1 MENSTEIKYNYEDIV
16 KELNSDPS
24 LHFIIQEKDLEM
36 AIKNPK
42 PDIAEMVLKKAALYG
57 TKAIILLKE
66 PGKKRYFSS
75 GHPIYHGGT
84 LIDSG
89 IELISHQDSHVSES
103 LRSLYSQFNKN
114 SSFHKIFYFL
124 PEQIEEETTGY
135 KDYEHYMPAQYSV
148 TSFLSIYTNK
158 FGIDM
163 TFNDPTINFHIFET
177 LQCKNNEL
185 SVLNVWLPQLA
196 NVPLDILLKLREDEY
211 DSFIKFQFA
220 LKRLIVD
227 SGEVN
232 SETKL
237 KELFQYVDYEVRSF
251 ETKMNQIKK
260 SRLLKAYEAV
270 INFSVM
276 GLCFAIP
283 SDVAKLITTYFG
295 LTQGKELISL
305 IFRERERMYEL
316 KASDFYVPWLCA
328 KKKT

>member
-1 MENSTEIKYNYEDIV
+1 MENSTEIRYEEYKKIV
-16 KELNSDPS
+16 TELDSDPN

-42 PDIAEMVLKKAALYG
+42 PDIVEMVLKKAALYG
-57 TKAIILLKE
+57 AKAIILLKE
-66 PGKKRYFSS
+66 PGRETYFSS
-75 GHPIYHGGT
+75 GHH
-84 LIDSG
+84 IDRIDKG
-89 IELISHQDSHVSES
+89 VELIAHRDSHVSES

-124 PEQIEEETTGY
+124 PEQIETEIAGY
-135 KDYEHYMPAQYSV
+135 KDYEHCMPTQYSV

-163 TFNDPTINFHIFET
+163 TLSDPTINFHIFET

-211 DSFIKFQFA
+211 DSFTKFQFA

-227 SGEVN
+227 SGEIN

-260 SRLLKAYEAV
+260 SRLLKTYEAV
-270 INFSVM
+270 INFSIM

-295 LTQGKELISL
+295 LSQGKELISL

-328 KKKT
+328 KKKHKR